1 MSRLREKLPAYLQR
15 RFGICRRTFER
26 WCAQR
31 DVPGAYRTRGGHWR
45 VRKPAWATFRS
56 VLFRRAKTRRD
67 QVRRAII
74 DYPFNLSNF
83 YPSARD
89 IARDRAEARFSI
101 AAYGGCSEKDVWDIN
116 LDERDPEKCRFLW
129 NTPAKRHPRAL
140 EAMNSPLFALRFA
153 AYEMRLNGQTVTAV
167 ALARTLHVSPA
178 TLYRRHGKLAV
189 RAVCQ
194 EPPLRVLASV
204 GKKTPIRARSELD

>member
-1 MSRLREKLPAYLQR
+1 MYLQR
-15 RFGICRRTFER
+15 CFGISRRTFER
-26 WCAQR
+26 WCAR
-31 DVPGAYRTRGGHWR
+31 GDVPGAYRTRGGHWR
-45 VRKPAWATFRS
+45 VRKPAWATVKS

-67 QVRRAII
+67 EVWRAII

-101 AAYGGCSEKDVWDIN
+101 AAYGGCTEKDVWDIN

-153 AYEMRLNGQTVTAV
+153 AYEMRLNGQKVTSAS
-167 ALARTLHVSPA
+167 LARELGVSVS
-178 TLYRRHGKLAV
+178 TLYRRYGQ
-189 RAVCQ
+189 RQICSVCQ
-194 EPPLRVLASV
+194 EQPLRVFASV
-204 GKKTPIRARSELD
+204 GKKKPIETRSELD

>member
-1 MSRLREKLPAYLQR
+1 MIKSFILRP
-15 RFGICRRTFER
+15 
-26 WCAQR
+26 
-31 DVPGAYRTRGGHWR
+31 
-45 VRKPAWATFRS
+45 
-56 VLFRRAKTRRD
+56 RAKTRRD
-67 QVRRAII
+67 QVGGAII
-74 DYPFNLSNF
+74 NYRFNPSNF

-89 IARDRAEARFSI
+89 IARDRAAAKFSI
-101 AAYGGCSEKDVWDIN
+101 AAYGGCTEKDVWDIN

-140 EAMNSPLFALRFA
+140 EAMNSPLFALGFA
-153 AYEMRLNGQTVTAV
+153 AYEMRLNGQKVTAV

-194 EPPLRVLASV
+194 EPLRVLASV